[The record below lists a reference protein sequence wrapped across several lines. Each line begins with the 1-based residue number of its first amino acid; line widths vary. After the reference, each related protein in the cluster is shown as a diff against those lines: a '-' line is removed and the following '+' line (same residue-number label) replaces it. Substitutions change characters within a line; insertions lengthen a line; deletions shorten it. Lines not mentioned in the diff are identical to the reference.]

1 MKGLIE
7 RCDTEIEDGGNF
19 TYDTITVKIDHKDMI
34 KLREMNFI
42 NKNCGV
48 EIDFNPIEYKC
59 NCANDTI
66 DSLSYSCKFLD
77 DNVKGKISLPENVKM
92 DLGKL
97 FDIMKKRYVNKH
109 KNEVI
114 FNEPATVLYKDGKKY
129 VSKCD
134 KEDKF
139 SEELGLA
146 LCLLKSFGVSY
157 SDFEKLLNS
166 AKRQGEKDNEE

>member
-1 MKGLIE
+1 MKGKIE
-7 RCDTEIEDGGNF
+7 MLQNDIPRNKFEFTASVNSKDYFKLEDLFARSIPN
-19 TYDTITVKIDHKDMI
+19 
-34 KLREMNFI
+34 
-42 NKNCGV
+42 GV

-59 NCANDTI
+59 NCANDTV
-66 DSLSYSCKFLD
+66 DSITYAAGGLM
-77 DNVKGKISLPENVKM
+77 DNKIFSVLV
-92 DLGKL
+92 G
-97 FDIMKKRYVNKH
+97 RHNKP

-114 FNEPATVLYKDGKKY
+114 FNEPATILYKDGKKY

-146 LCLLKSFGVSY
+146 LCLLKSFGVSC

-166 AKRQGEKDNEE
+166 AKRQGGKNEQ